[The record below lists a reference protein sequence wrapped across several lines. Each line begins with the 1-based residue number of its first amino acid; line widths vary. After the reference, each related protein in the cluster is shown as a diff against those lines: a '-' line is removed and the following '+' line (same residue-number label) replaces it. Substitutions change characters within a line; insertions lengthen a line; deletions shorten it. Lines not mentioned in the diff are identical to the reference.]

1 MWTPSAKDSVNTG
14 NIYIKGGFSMRDIK
28 SHMVLY
34 VAGILVY
41 GSLFMPA
48 FISAQRN
55 DIGYRKLMLGYAR
68 GQIQQIYN
76 KEFRSDYKIS
86 DDGSTLVL
94 TRVVVDKPV
103 VLIALVFDHKN
114 ILYKI
119 NVKMRKDAVNP
130 SPDEAMKVIVEKYGK
145 PKKRTLTNTLDL
157 MAYWHLDNNRYEIF
171 FQNIASW
178 DKFEVQYT
186 DTAVQKQ
193 KEEYDKE
200 MNKKPVNKELE
211 F

>member
-1 MWTPSAKDSVNTG
+1 MKEKKHHIILFVTG
-14 NIYIKGGFSMRDIK
+14 M
-28 SHMVLY
+28 
-34 VAGILVY
+34 LVF
-41 GSLFMPA
+41 GSLYMPTLI
-48 FISAQRN
+48 FAQKN
-55 DIGYRKLMLGYAR
+55 EVGYRKLMLGYTR
-68 GQIQQIYN
+68 EQIQQIVN
-76 KEFRSDYKIS
+76 KEFKTDYKTA
-86 DDGSTLVL
+86 DEGSTLIL
-94 TRVVVDKPV
+94 TRVIIDKPA
-103 VLIALVFDHKN
+103 VLIALVFDQKN

-119 NVKMRKDAVNP
+119 NVKMKKTVSNP
-130 SPDEAMKVIVEKYGK
+130 SPDEAMKVIVDKYGK

-186 DTAVQKQ
+186 DTIVQKQ

-200 MNKKPVNKELE
+200 MNKKPANKELD